1 MLRTISTSE
10 DTYVYD
16 RVVSTIFDE
25 ERLLIK
31 DNQQNVS
38 GGKMS
43 RDESSFGQCNEYDT
57 ELRDNIFE
65 VTKEVFRQH
74 GAKRLEISPM
84 SVLDGS
90 HPIDRL
96 SSNFGSNMLLFF
108 IILV

>member
-1 MLRTISTSE
+1 M
-10 DTYVYD
+10 
-16 RVVSTIFDE
+16 VSTIFDE

-31 DNQQNVS
+31 DHQQHVGS
-38 GGKMS
+38 GKMS

-57 ELRDNIFE
+57 ELQDKIFD

-84 SVLDGS
+84 SVLDGC

-96 SSNFGSNMLLFF
+96 SSNFGSSMLLFF
-108 IILV
+108 YYFCIVV